1 MAPVSLRR
9 WSFVL
14 RQAAAECEI
23 PMDYTIIA
31 RKGEDGKPVVGTYEV
46 VKRDDRR
53 IGARGWWGGRS
64 MMGLQAA
71 EREAEQRNGGRRR
84 PTDAPKTKGGEPGNQ

>member
-1 MAPVSLRR
+1 
-9 WSFVL
+9 
-14 RQAAAECEI
+14 
-23 PMDYTIIA
+23 MDYTVIA
-31 RKGEDGKPVVGTYEV
+31 RKGEDGKPIAGTFEV

-71 EREAEQRNGGRRR
+71 EREVSQRNAGA
-84 PTDAPKTKGGEPGNQ
+84 APPATMPAAAAIKTE

>member
-1 MAPVSLRR
+1 
-9 WSFVL
+9 
-14 RQAAAECEI
+14 
-23 PMDYTIIA
+23 MDYTIIA
-31 RKGEDGKPVVGTYEV
+31 RKGDDGKPLAGTFEA

-71 EREAEQRNGGRRR
+71 QREVARRNAGAAPSTQRPAATANEEGALETAPPRHPR
-84 PTDAPKTKGGEPGNQ
+84 PGLP